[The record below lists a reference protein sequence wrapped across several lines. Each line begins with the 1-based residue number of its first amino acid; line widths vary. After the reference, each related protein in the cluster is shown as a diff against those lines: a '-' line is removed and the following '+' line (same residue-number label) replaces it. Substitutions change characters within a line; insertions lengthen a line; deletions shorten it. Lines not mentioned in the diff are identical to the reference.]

1 MVAGARRAGKQ
12 RMVHSE
18 NVNSQRFHDWLR
30 MLERQ
35 GDAKA

>member
-1 MVAGARRAGKQ
+1 
-12 RMVHSE
+12 MVHSE